1 MAVSSPFYARLYQP
15 IPVETTMQCKFF
27 TILDTRTAILSKGS
41 VSLRLCVVP
50 TSVFTYRRAAYSIT
64 KPEGKER
71 VGCDGETV
79 SSAQKERERERDGG
93 GCAKGSFVLPDE
105 TSQNDVMG

>member
-1 MAVSSPFYARLYQP
+1 
-15 IPVETTMQCKFF
+15 MQCKFF

-64 KPEGKER
+64 KPEGEER

-79 SSAQKERERERDGG
+79 SSAQKEREREMEEAARRGR
-93 GCAKGSFVLPDE
+93 SYSLMRRHR
-105 TSQNDVMG
+105 TM

>member
-1 MAVSSPFYARLYQP
+1 
-15 IPVETTMQCKFF
+15 MQCKFF

-41 VSLRLCVVP
+41 VSLRLCVDGSHECVHV
-50 TSVFTYRRAAYSIT
+50 SRRAAYSIT
-64 KPEGKER
+64 KPEGEER
-71 VGCDGETV
+71 VDGETV
-79 SSAQKERERERDGG
+79 SSAQRERERG